1 LALLITNRDCARLLA
16 SFHSN
21 VGNGKLKVVYRKY
34 SDPQKGAVAV
44 IPPAKYL
51 LPEGSASQ

>member
-1 LALLITNRDCARLLA
+1 LA
-16 SFHSN
+16 SFHSS

-44 IPPAKYL
+44 RPPAKYL